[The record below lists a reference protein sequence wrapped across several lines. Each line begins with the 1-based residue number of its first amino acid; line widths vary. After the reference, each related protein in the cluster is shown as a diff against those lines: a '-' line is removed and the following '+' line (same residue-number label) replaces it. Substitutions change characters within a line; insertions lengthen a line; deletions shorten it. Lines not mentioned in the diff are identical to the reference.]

1 MDKSIK
7 QIIFCVF
14 WGSHVDQVLCPWTLW
29 NPVCPTVGAIGSGE
43 HSSLED
49 SSRACNARRWIV
61 KLCTCL
67 RNHWGLFFP
76 GLFVYLFIITTYQSH
91 SPFFLSFHPP
101 IYPPPNSPSSERV
114 RPLMGSQVC
123 PITSLRQKQVS
134 HLGLGWARYFS
145 IENGHKISSCVR
157 VSSGIKLSLIWVFIV
172 HKPMLSIK
180 ASHIVLPS
188 ISISPKIRQ

>member
-61 KLCTCL
+61 KLCACL

-76 GLFVYLFIITTYQSH
+76 GLFVCLFIITTYQSH

-101 IYPPPNSPSSERV
+101 YLSSTK
-114 RPLMGSQVC
+114 L
-123 PITSLRQKQVS
+123 PILRE
-134 HLGLGWARYFS
+134 G
-145 IENGHKISSCVR
+145 
-157 VSSGIKLSLIWVFIV
+157 
-172 HKPMLSIK
+172 K
-180 ASHIVLPS
+180 ASHGKSSLSHHLIEAETSLPPRLRLS
-188 ISISPKIRQ
+188 KIFLHREWA